1 MSMVIGS
8 WVRETSRMTAPAT
21 PRVKLRREPKRGR
34 YDRASVD
41 RILDRALVA
50 HIAFVS
56 EGQPFC
62 IPTLCARVGDRA
74 LIHGSSA
81 SRMLRGLSAGAPA
94 CLTATLTDG
103 LVLARS
109 AFEHSINYESAIVLG
124 TLEAVTEPEA
134 KRGALEA
141 FTEKLLP
148 GRWEEVRQPTAKEL
162 KATVILSL
170 EIDEAS
176 AKVRSGPPETP
187 PEDEDVD
194 VWAGVVPI
202 RTVYGD
208 PVTAPDVAPGTP
220 VSPSVAR
227 LPAR

>member
-1 MSMVIGS
+1 VIGPG
-8 WVRETSRMTAPAT
+8 VRETRVVTAPAS

-34 YDRASVD
+34 YDRVDVD

-50 HIAFVS
+50 HVAFVS
-56 EGQPFC
+56 DGQPFC
-62 IPTLCARVGDRA
+62 IPTLCARVGDSA

-124 TLEAVTEPEA
+124 QLEAVTDPEA
-134 KRGALEA
+134 KRAALQA

-148 GRWEEVRQPTAKEL
+148 GRWDEVRQPTAKEL
-162 KATVILSL
+162 KATAVLSL
-170 EIDEAS
+170 AIDEAS
-176 AKVRSGPPETP
+176 AKVRTGPPETP
-187 PEDEDVD
+187 PEDEDVA
-194 VWAGVVPI
+194 VWAGEVPI
-202 RTVYGD
+202 LTRYGA
-208 PVTAPDVAPGTP
+208 PVTAPDIPPGTEI
-220 VSPSVAR
+220 SPSVAR
-227 LPAR
+227 LLAG